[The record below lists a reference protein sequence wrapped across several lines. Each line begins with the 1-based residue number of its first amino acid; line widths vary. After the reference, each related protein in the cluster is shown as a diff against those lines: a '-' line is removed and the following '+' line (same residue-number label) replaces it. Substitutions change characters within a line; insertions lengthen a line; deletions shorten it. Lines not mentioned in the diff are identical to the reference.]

1 MSNPW
6 SQSYEELRKS
16 IDEASSSYL
25 EKDMK
30 KRAKNNEKAR
40 KDMEKM
46 GGMKNPHFGKGPSGS
61 MSSEAAEGMHRDAK
75 TGEVVKKAEVG
86 KTYYPNMPKK
96 KTSVALRKEKMK
108 EAIDPKGAAR
118 IGTAKGKKNETQDQI
133 DKRLMLGKYSPA
145 AKYGKVKKEGL
156 DPVGQE
162 DKDIDNDGDHD
173 KSDKY
178 LAKRRKAIGKAMKH
192 QKEDWRSSLGFLDEA
207 GCSGD
212 DMEDKKDMKKI
223 GKGKVN
229 NKIEVMP
236 NVKIG
241 KQNEEVDSNTTRVTR
256 NKNKS
261 VASSPTSN
269 HYNGVKED
277 KDPCWD
283 THKQV
288 GMKKKGGKMVPNCVP
303 KGKNEELYV
312 DGDLIELPIEDRD
325 DPAAVAAARD
335 AARAKAEAETN
346 EQYGSAYH
354 SALQVQQP
362 EKNPPKRQQKMSQA
376 AAQYAKSKK
385 KPGFKDFPTEELD
398 YYLKGD
404 FNPAA
409 HAANAVKKM
418 AREASWDMKT
428 GKAKDPKQRAKDAQK
443 AMDMKARDKR
453 AGRRTYGSAKL
464 GYAKKDWDE

>member
-6 SQSYEELRKS
+6 SQYYEELRKS
-16 IDEASSSYL
+16 IDESSSSYL

-61 MSSEAAEGMHRDAK
+61 MSSEA
-75 TGEVVKKAEVG
+75 
-86 KTYYPNMPKK
+86 
-96 KTSVALRKEKMK
+96 
-108 EAIDPKGAAR
+108 IDPKGAAR
-118 IGTAKGKKNETQDQI
+118 IDAAKPKKKETQDEI
-133 DKRLMLGKYSPA
+133 HKRLMLGKYSPA
-145 AKYGKVKKEGL
+145 VKYGKVKKEGL

-178 LAKRRKAIGKAMKH
+178 LLKRRKAIGKAMKH
-192 QKEDWRSSLGFLDEA
+192 QKEDWRSSLGFIDEA
-207 GCSGD
+207 GCSD
-212 DMEDKKDMKKI
+212 DEGRKGMKNI

-261 VASSPTSN
+261 VAGSPTSN

-277 KDPCWD
+277 NDPCWD

-288 GMKKKGGKMVPNCVP
+288 GMMKKGGKMVPNCVP

-312 DGDLIELPIEDRD
+312 AGDLIELPIEDRD

-398 YYLKGD
+398 YYLEGD